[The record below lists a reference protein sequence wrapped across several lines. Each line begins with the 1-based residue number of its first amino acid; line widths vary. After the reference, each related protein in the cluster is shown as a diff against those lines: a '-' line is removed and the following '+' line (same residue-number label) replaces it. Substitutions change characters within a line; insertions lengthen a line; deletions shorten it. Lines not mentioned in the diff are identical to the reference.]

1 MECLDQRGDL
11 VESYLSTIDDN
22 KKFCTKCGA
31 VILKEAEICPRC
43 GVRQPHT
50 YSGRGRKDKTAAALL
65 AIFLGGLGAHK
76 FYLNNSGAG
85 LLYLCFFWTYIPSLL
100 GLIEG
105 IIYLTMSNEEFDR
118 KYN

>member
-1 MECLDQRGDL
+1 M
-11 VESYLSTIDDN
+11 ESYLSTIDDN

>member
-1 MECLDQRGDL
+1 M
-11 VESYLSTIDDN
+11 ESYLSSIDDN

-31 VILKEAEICPRC
+31 IILKEAEVCPQC
-43 GVRQPHT
+43 GVRQPRSYADH
-50 YSGRGRKDKTAAALL
+50 SGKSRKDKTAAGLL

-85 LLYLCFFWTYIPSLL
+85 LLYLCFFWTYIPALL
-100 GLIEG
+100 GLVEG
-105 IIYLTMSNEEFDR
+105 ILFLTMSNEEFDR